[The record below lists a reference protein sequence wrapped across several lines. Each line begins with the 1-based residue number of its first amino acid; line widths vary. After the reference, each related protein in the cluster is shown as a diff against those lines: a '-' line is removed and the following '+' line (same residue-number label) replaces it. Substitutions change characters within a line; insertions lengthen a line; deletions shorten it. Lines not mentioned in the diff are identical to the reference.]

1 LRISVEDIPEGVS
14 TLELKCDAEEIDL
27 EEEGISFAGPIT
39 ARLELFKQGDKI
51 YLKAELLIPI
61 ESQCAKCLTTVHEVV
76 KGTFEN
82 QYRPLPKETRDVMDD
97 IGIGYYSDEY
107 IDLSDDVKE
116 SFLLELPARVLCSE
130 DCKGLCPK
138 CGQNLNEVECNC
150 CLQPE
155 EVQTSKLADMIKM
168 LEIDK
173 KLEV

>member
-1 LRISVEDIPEGVS
+1 LRIPVEDIPEGVS

-27 EEEGISFAGPIT
+27 EEEGVSFAGPIT
-39 ARLELFKQGDKI
+39 VGLKLFKQNDRI
-51 YLKAELLIPI
+51 YLKADLLIPI
-61 ESQCAKCLTTVHEVV
+61 ESKCAKCLTTVHGVV
-76 KGTFEN
+76 KGAFEN
-82 QYRPLPKETRDVMDD
+82 QYRPLPKETRYVMDD
-97 IGIGYYSDEY
+97 IGIRYYSDEY

-116 SFLLELPARVLCSE
+116 SFFLELPTRIVCSE

-138 CGQNLNEVECNC
+138 CGQNLNEVECSC